1 MLPDPITLDQAHE
14 RREADVDGIL
24 AARQARQAR
33 QIRPSAVAH
42 PPHPGVLDGT
52 RRRVGIGLVRLGARL
67 LAEPR

>member
-1 MLPDPITLDQAHE
+1 MLPDPITLDQAHD

-24 AARQARQAR
+24 AARRA
-33 QIRPSAVAH
+33 RPSAAAR
-42 PPHPGVLDGT
+42 PPHPGVVDVT